1 MPNAGISSVL
11 SINSKYFLP
20 MNELKEGQIVLGN
33 ITELTEDSKA
43 KVMIN
48 GKMIDATIVAS
59 TISKGKYYFEVNS
72 MVDGQV
78 QLKLVSEFKE
88 NDSKTASQI
97 LSELELPLTQEA
109 SDVVT
114 MYLKT
119 NRPITKNE
127 LVEILN
133 ILNKIDNKQNGLDT
147 ISFLLKKN
155 LPLNKVLFSTMNE
168 GVNLSLSNLL
178 NELEIGLNNEIN
190 PTNQLQDIIK
200 LIKNSSVIGGFQ
212 DQQLEL
218 ATNLLGENGTDE
230 QLKTWTTSFSGQE
243 IKDVNSFKE
252 VVSQQ
257 LMQSVKQS
265 PILAKEFINSVL
277 EFPSFEEFK
286 SFFNKIPDA
295 IVNEFFIANE
305 QEIEASANLQ
315 TVYTDNNDENLSLK
329 QDKSVIQKTEDHST
343 LVPVL
348 FKNKEAI
355 EFSRLLQKEII
366 QNKGF
371 LPQIA
376 ANVLNK
382 LNNLDQVNQLTK
394 FQQQSLIL
402 NSTIED
408 NHSTIG
414 QNSNILHVLT
424 SFIESASNEK
434 LPSTLGTI
442 QDLMGTKYEQNL
454 QQVKFDS
461 NHWNIDKFPSLKEIA
476 LKALN
481 SDLPNSI
488 KEKIEQVVTKITSQ
502 QLVAIHQDGPQVQ
515 YTATIPLFLN
525 NFETDLTVQW
535 TGQEKNNQQI
545 QSDYCKILFYLELE
559 TLKETMVDVSV
570 QNRVIQVN
578 IVNNHEKLN
587 ELIQAAIP
595 ILKENLV
602 KLDFTL
608 SSIKTSPFT
617 IEREG
622 TIKEIKFNSSL
633 VSSKSYHG
641 VDIIV

>member
-1 MPNAGISSVL
+1 
-11 SINSKYFLP
+11 
-20 MNELKEGQIVLGN
+20 
-33 ITELTEDSKA
+33 
-43 KVMIN
+43 
-48 GKMIDATIVAS
+48 
-59 TISKGKYYFEVNS
+59 

-109 SDVVT
+109 SDVVM
-114 MYLKT
+114 MYLKA

-133 ILNKIDNKQNGLDT
+133 IFNKINNKQNGLDT

-155 LPLNKVLFSTMNE
+155 LPLNNVLFSTMNK
-168 GVNLSLSNLL
+168 GINLSLSNLL
-178 NELEIGLNNEIN
+178 NELEIGLNNAMN

-200 LIKNSSVIGGFQ
+200 LIKNSSVIGEFQ

-218 ATNLLGENGTDE
+218 ATNLLGKNGTDE
-230 QLKTWTTSFSGQE
+230 QLKTWTTSFSGQQA
-243 IKDVNSFKE
+243 KDVASFKE
-252 VVSQQ
+252 IVSQQ

-295 IVNEFFIANE
+295 IVNEFFIVNE
-305 QEIEASANLQ
+305 QEVEASANQQ
-315 TVYTDNNDENLSLK
+315 TVFTDKNDENLSLN
-329 QDKSVIQKTEDHST
+329 QDKSGIQKTEDHST
-343 LVPVL
+343 LIPVL

-371 LPQIA
+371 LPQVA

-382 LNNLDQVNQLTK
+382 LSNLDQVNQLTK
-394 FQQQSLIL
+394 FQLQTLIL
-402 NSTIED
+402 NPTVGDS
-408 NHSTIG
+408 H
-414 QNSNILHVLT
+414 NIFSQSSDILRVLT

-434 LPSTLGTI
+434 LPSSLGTI
-442 QDLMGTKYEQNL
+442 QDLIGTKYEQNL
-454 QQVKFDS
+454 NQVKFVS
-461 NHWNIDKFPSLKEIA
+461 NHSNIDKFPSLKELA
-476 LKALN
+476 LKALESN
-481 SDLPNSI
+481 LPNSV

-502 QLVAIHQDGPQVQ
+502 QLVAIQQDGPQVQ
-515 YTATIPLFLN
+515 YTTTIPLFLN
-525 NFETDLTVQW
+525 NFATDLTVQW

-570 QNRVIQVN
+570 QNRIIQIN

-587 ELIQAAIP
+587 ELIQAATP
-595 ILKENLV
+595 ILKENLA
-602 KLDFTL
+602 KLDFKL
-608 SSIKTSPFT
+608 SSIKTSPFST
-617 IEREG
+617 ESGG